1 MNGNDHYDDRPRR
14 ARRPDPLTD
23 PWPPPRDTDAA
34 PTGARAA
41 DYEGRGYRDE
51 YGVGHRR
58 GTEVPRQD
66 GFAWQPSSATQTTAP
81 TGGAEPLDGTERPR
95 GRRRRPGP
103 ADTGSFPFPV
113 SEAEALREQPRGR
126 RRRPESDESAR
137 WAPESDP
144 LFDGRGAQPA
154 GPRSAERYDQP
165 PDPLTASAYAGRRAR
180 SAHPAEYPQGRG
192 TTPLRDEQR
201 PGTAWSDDPLWSR
214 RPRQPQEN
222 NDILDGRTRRRQP
235 SADEDRDIPRQAAEP
250 VLPLLT
256 KRTAPAA
263 GTPLRTVSPQTGETP
278 TATASLK
285 TRETDLDDEDSD
297 ALPFPFTE
305 DETTGR
311 PGAPQGRQRPTG
323 CRSPSQ
329 EQTAAE
335 EEQVALASAL
345 IVLSLFL
352 VSAGTG
358 GYPVL
363 RTYIIPPDYSGKA
376 TAKSTSSSRKATPE
390 P

>member
-201 PGTAWSDDPLWSR
+201 PGTAWSDDRGPCDQQPQKTTTSWTAAPDGGSRAPTGPGHPRRGRRAPPRRSGQRPPRGAAPVPSPR
-214 RPRQPQEN
+214 RPG
-222 NDILDGRTRRRQP
+222 DTMHG
-235 SADEDRDIPRQAAEP
+235 S
-250 VLPLLT
+250 
-256 KRTAPAA
+256 
-263 GTPLRTVSPQTGETP
+263 
-278 TATASLK
+278 K
-285 TRETDLDDEDSD
+285 TRD
-297 ALPFPFTE
+297 
-305 DETTGR
+305 
-311 PGAPQGRQRPTG
+311 
-323 CRSPSQ
+323 RSRDR
-329 EQTAAE
+329 
-335 EEQVALASAL
+335 L
-345 IVLSLFL
+345 
-352 VSAGTG
+352 
-358 GYPVL
+358 
-363 RTYIIPPDYSGKA
+363 
-376 TAKSTSSSRKATPE
+376 
-390 P
+390 